1 MTDPFDAI
9 FDRPAAPR
17 PTHPAALD
25 DDTLMEWCTW
35 GRSRG
40 GGPGGQNRNKVET
53 TVEIVHTATGVRAK
67 AGERRS
73 VRENKSVAITRLRLA
88 LATEHREP
96 VPAGEIRSA
105 LWRRRC
111 SRGRIVVNPG
121 HRDYPALLA
130 EAMDVIEASGLDLK
144 TAATRLDCTASQ
156 LVRLLSHHPPAL
168 GKVNER
174 RRARGMHPLQP
185 R

>member
-1 MTDPFDAI
+1 M
-9 FDRPAAPR
+9 
-17 PTHPAALD
+17 HPAALGD
-25 DDTLMEWCTW
+25 EALMQWCSW

-40 GGPGGQNRNKVET
+40 SGPGGQNRNKVET

-73 VRENKSVAITRLRLA
+73 VRENKSAALKRLRLA

-96 VPAGEIRSA
+96 VPAGEIRSE

-111 SRGRIVVNPG
+111 TKKRIVVNPG

-130 EAMDVIEASGLDLK
+130 EAMDVIEAEGLDLK
-144 TAATRLDCTASQ
+144 AAATRLDCTASQ
-156 LVRLLSHHPPAL
+156 LVRLLSHHPPAI
-168 GKVNER
+168 GKVNEQ
-174 RRARGMHPLQP
+174 RRARGMHPLQT